1 MPEKSSEKIYL
12 FPMTEV
18 KEGQVIGKIPVV
30 DIAEVIPDSADIS
43 IKFVMFHYQ
52 LKEK

>member
-1 MPEKSSEKIYL
+1 MPGKRCEKIYS

-30 DIAEVIPDSADIS
+30 DIAKIISDNGYIS
-43 IKFVMFHYQ
+43 IKFVMCYYQ
-52 LKEK
+52 LKET

>member
-1 MPEKSSEKIYL
+1 MPEKRSEIIYS

-30 DIAEVIPDSADIS
+30 DIAEIIPVGADIS
-43 IKFVMFHYQ
+43 IKFVMFYYT
-52 LKEK
+52 LKEN